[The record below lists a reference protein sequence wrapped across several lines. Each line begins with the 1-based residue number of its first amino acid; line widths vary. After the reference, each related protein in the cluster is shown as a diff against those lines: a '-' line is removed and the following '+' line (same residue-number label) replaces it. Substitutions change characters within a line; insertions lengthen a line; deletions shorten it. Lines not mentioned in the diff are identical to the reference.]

1 MATYFPELV
10 NKLQCYQDRIK
21 AIVLSGG
28 AVNDATFVDAL
39 IAEMPSRYSIYT
51 IDQFQIMEPD
61 GSKLM
66 DPSFTCAF
74 GIHSTGV
81 NVGLDIGNAYLKGVF
96 DV

>member
-1 MATYFPELV
+1 
-10 NKLQCYQDRIK
+10 
-21 AIVLSGG
+21 
-28 AVNDATFVDAL
+28 
-39 IAEMPSRYSIYT
+39 MPSRYSIYT